1 MIDNLSFVMGRGL
14 RHLFHRVAQVDIV
27 ILSIVVL
34 ISTIGFIALFS
45 ASYSMPWRMED
56 QIRNLAVAALVLF
69 VMMCLPMKVLA
80 RIAVPL
86 FIVGC
91 LLLLM
96 THLFGITVKGAT
108 RWLNVGI
115 RIQPSEIMKLT
126 TPLMLAWYYQK
137 RGEATCLLDHVFAL
151 ALLLIPVG
159 FILKQPDLGTAILVA
174 IAGLSVIFFAG
185 LNVKIIVGAVSAFV
199 LSLPLIWTMLHD
211 YQQERILTLLDPS
224 RDPLGK
230 GFHINQALIAIGS
243 GGFWGKGWME
253 GTQAHLDFIPERTS
267 DFLFAVYSEEFGFVG
282 NVILL
287 ILYAILIGRS
297 FYIAAY
303 ATNRFSRLLAGAIG
317 SIFFTYTFVNM
328 GMVSGILPVVG
339 VPLPFMSYG
348 GTALMILG
356 ICSGI
361 LLSISAETQQRSQ
374 KK

>member
-1 MIDNLSFVMGRGL
+1 MFGRGL

-27 ILSIVVL
+27 ILSVVVL

-56 QIRNLAVAALVLF
+56 QIRNLAVAAVVLF
-69 VMMCLPMKVLA
+69 FMMCLPMKALA
-80 RIAVPL
+80 RVAVPL
-86 FIVGC
+86 FILGC
-91 LLLLM
+91 VLLLM

-108 RWLNVGI
+108 RWLNVGV

-151 ALLLIPVG
+151 VLLLIPVG

-185 LNVKIIVGAVSAFV
+185 LNLKIIVGAVSAFV

-374 KK
+374 TK

>member
-1 MIDNLSFVMGRGL
+1 MIDNLSFVFGRGL

-27 ILSIVVL
+27 ILSVVVL

-69 VMMCLPMKVLA
+69 FMMCLPMKALA

-86 FIVGC
+86 FILGC
-91 LLLLM
+91 VLLLM

-108 RWLNVGI
+108 RWLNVGV

-151 ALLLIPVG
+151 VLLLIPVG

-174 IAGLSVIFFAG
+174 IAGLSVVFFAG
-185 LNVKIIVGAVSAFV
+185 LNLKIIVGAVSAFV

-374 KK
+374 TK

>member
-1 MIDNLSFVMGRGL
+1 MIDQFSFALKQILRG
-14 RHLFHRVAQVDIV
+14 LFHRLAHVDIV
-27 ILSIVVL
+27 ILSVVVL
-34 ISTIGFIALFS
+34 VSTIGFIALFS

-56 QIRNLAVAALVLF
+56 QIRNLAVAALVMF
-69 VMMCLPMKVLA
+69 IVMNTPAKWFSKV
-80 RIAVPL
+80 AVPL

-91 LLLLM
+91 VLLLA
-96 THLFGITVKGAT
+96 THFFGITVKGAT

-137 RGEATCLLDHVFAL
+137 RGEATCFWDHLFAL
-151 ALLLIPVG
+151 VLLCIPVAL
-159 FILKQPDLGTAILVA
+159 ILKQPDLGTAILVA
-174 IAGLSVIFFAG
+174 ISGLAVIFFAG
-185 LNVKIIVGAVSAFV
+185 LNAKVIVSAV
-199 LSLPLIWTMLHD
+199 LAFLFSLPFIWTFLHD

-243 GGFWGKGWME
+243 GGFSGKGWME

-287 ILYAILIGRS
+287 ILYTILIGRS

-303 ATNRFSRLLAGAIG
+303 ATNRFSRLVAGAIG
-317 SIFFTYTFVNM
+317 TIFFTYTFVNM

-339 VPLPFMSYG
+339 IPLPFMSYG

-361 LLSISAETQQRSQ
+361 LLSISTETAQHR
-374 KK
+374 